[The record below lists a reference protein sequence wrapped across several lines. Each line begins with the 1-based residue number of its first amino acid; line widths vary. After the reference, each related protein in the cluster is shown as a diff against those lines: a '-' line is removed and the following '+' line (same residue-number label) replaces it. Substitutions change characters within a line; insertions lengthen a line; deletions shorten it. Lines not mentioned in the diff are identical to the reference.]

1 MNTYLAT
8 LYSKSIDRFDTNCN
22 SNIFYKGD
30 LADWIEAL
38 PDHYNKA
45 YRVND
50 FEIISIVK
58 IGA

>member
-8 LYSKSIDRFDTNCN
+8 LYSKSVDQFDYDCN
-22 SNIFYKGD
+22 NEIFSEHD
-30 LADWIEAL
+30 LVFWIRHL

-45 YRVND
+45 YKVED

-58 IGA
+58 IGE